1 MARKPPTFNAAL
13 EPLTGELPREAAAA
27 VGNLVAR
34 HMYLDWLLG
43 QVMYDLMEISIKQGR
58 VIMKL
63 PRPGVFVAAVKDL
76 FDFHGL
82 DAPFDFDTFA
92 EKLEAAHVACRELT
106 RSVYMADDRGTAGV
120 IHLVRSPWDPG
131 PGGHLQ
137 PETQRV
143 DAKMLATKRREV
155 EDAISSAEKL
165 RALTDKLLRDSHA
178 KRARPGFDRRRK

>member
-1 MARKPPTFNAAL
+1 MAKKSPTFNAAL
-13 EPLTGELPREAAAA
+13 EPLTAELPREAAAA

-63 PRPGVFVAAVKDL
+63 PRPRVFVAAVRDL

-106 RSVYMADDRGTAGV
+106 RSVFMSDDGGTASA
-120 IHLVRSPWDPG
+120 IHLARSPWDPG
-131 PGGHLQ
+131 PGGDLQ
-137 PETQRV
+137 PESQRV
-143 DAKMLATKRREV
+143 DAKMLAAKRRMV
-155 EDAISSAEKL
+155 EDAVTAAEKL
-165 RALTDKLLRDSHA
+165 RTLTDKLLRDSHA
-178 KRARPGFDRRRK
+178 KRSHPGFDRRG